1 MPLTPEV
8 LTAQGEVV
16 AWLGSL
22 DVSFALDEE
31 PWFTIDGVENP
42 RQIGS
47 DGSGG
52 AFVLLPSQN
61 VLYVSSEGRAGMIAE
76 SFEAFIQLAV
86 ARPYWL
92 DILKFSAGGD
102 LQEMRR
108 AADALEATLDDE
120 DDVNEAREEIRAQ
133 LGLPGTDD
141 PVGALYQAVATS
153 DAIVRAP
160 TAARSRRCS
169 IASASTTARRCATLR
184 RERKSYFAHS
194 PLRNTGTLL
203 PSARMP
209 SISVSAEPIIQSIW
223 IRLWLPPCAAICCG
237 VSCAPLMKHFE

>member
-8 LTAQGEVV
+8 LTAQGEVA

-22 DVSFALDEE
+22 DVSFAPDEE
-31 PWFTIDGVENP
+31 PWFTIDGVESP

-61 VLYVSSEGRAGMIAE
+61 VLYVSPDGRAGIIAE
-76 SFEAFIQLAV
+76 SFEAFIQLVV

-92 DILKFSAGGD
+92 DILKFSTGGD

-120 DDVNEAREEIRAQ
+120 DDVNEAREEIRTQ
-133 LGLPGTDD
+133 LDLSEADD
-141 PVGALYQAVATS
+141 PVGALYEAVAAS
-153 DAIVRAP
+153 DAIVRATDGSP
-160 TAARSRRCS
+160 FTTLFNRFS
-169 IASASTTARRCATLR
+169 IDNN
-184 RERKSYFAHS
+184 
-194 PLRNTGTLL
+194 PMLRN
-203 PSARMP
+203 
-209 SISVSAEPIIQSIW
+209 
-223 IRLWLPPCAAICCG
+223 AA
-237 VSCAPLMKHFE
+237 A

>member
-22 DVSFALDEE
+22 DVSFATDEE
-31 PWFTIDGVENP
+31 PWFTIDGVESP

-52 AFVLLPSQN
+52 AFILLPPQN
-61 VLYVSSEGRAGMIAE
+61 VLYVSSEGRAGVIAD
-76 SFEAFIQLAV
+76 SFDAFIQLVV

-120 DDVNEAREEIRAQ
+120 DDVNEAREEIRSA
-133 LGLPGTDD
+133 LDLPEASD
-141 PVGALYQAVATS
+141 PVGALYEAVAAS
-153 DAIVRAP
+153 DAIVRATDGSP
-160 TAARSRRCS
+160 FTTLFNRFS
-169 IASASTTARRCATLR
+169 IDSN
-184 RERKSYFAHS
+184 
-194 PLRNTGTLL
+194 PMLRN
-203 PSARMP
+203 
-209 SISVSAEPIIQSIW
+209 
-223 IRLWLPPCAAICCG
+223 AA
-237 VSCAPLMKHFE
+237 A

>member
-22 DVSFALDEE
+22 DVSFAPDEE

-47 DGSGG
+47 DGSDG

-61 VLYVSSEGRAGMIAE
+61 VLYVSSERRAGMIAE
-76 SFEAFIQLAV
+76 SVEAFIQLVV
-86 ARPYWL
+86 ARPCSL
-92 DILKFSAGGD
+92 DILNFSAGGD

-108 AADALEATLDDE
+108 AADALEATLEDE

-133 LGLPGTDD
+133 LGLPGADD
-141 PVGALYQAVATS
+141 PVGALYEAVATS
-153 DAIVRAP
+153 DAIVRAIDGSPFTTLFNRFSIDNSP
-160 TAARSRRCS
+160 T
-169 IASASTTARRCATLR
+169 
-184 RERKSYFAHS
+184 
-194 PLRNTGTLL
+194 LRNT
-203 PSARMP
+203 
-209 SISVSAEPIIQSIW
+209 
-223 IRLWLPPCAAICCG
+223 AA
-237 VSCAPLMKHFE
+237 

>member
-22 DVSFALDEE
+22 DVSFAPDEE
-31 PWFTIDGVENP
+31 PWFTIDGVESP

-61 VLYVSSEGRAGMIAE
+61 VLYVSPDGRAGIIAE
-76 SFEAFIQLAV
+76 SFEAFIQLVV

-120 DDVNEAREEIRAQ
+120 TTSTRRERRSARSSTCRRGTIRSARSMRRSRLQ
-133 LGLPGTDD
+133 MPSCGP
-141 PVGALYQAVATS
+141 
-153 DAIVRAP
+153 P
-160 TAARSRRCS
+160 TAARSRHCS
-169 IASASTTARRCATLR
+169 IASASTTTRCCATRR
-184 RERKSYFAHS
+184 REMF
-194 PLRNTGTLL
+194 
-203 PSARMP
+203 
-209 SISVSAEPIIQSIW
+209 
-223 IRLWLPPCAAICCG
+223 
-237 VSCAPLMKHFE
+237 

>member
-22 DVSFALDEE
+22 DVSFAPDEE
-31 PWFTIDGVENP
+31 PWFTIDGVESP

-52 AFVLLPSQN
+52 AFVLLPSQD
-61 VLYVSSEGRAGMIAE
+61 VLYVSPDGRAGIIAE
-76 SFEAFIQLAV
+76 SFEAFIQLVV

-120 DDVNEAREEIRAQ
+120 DDVNEAREEI
-133 LGLPGTDD
+133 GTQVDLSEADD
-141 PVGALYQAVATS
+141 PVGALYEAVAAS
-153 DAIVRAP
+153 DAIVRATDGSP
-160 TAARSRRCS
+160 F
-169 IASASTTARRCATLR
+169 TTLFNRF
-184 RERKSYFAHS
+184 SVDNN
-194 PLRNTGTLL
+194 PMLRN
-203 PSARMP
+203 
-209 SISVSAEPIIQSIW
+209 
-223 IRLWLPPCAAICCG
+223 AA
-237 VSCAPLMKHFE
+237 A

>member
-1 MPLTPEV
+1 MPLIPEV

-16 AWLGSL
+16 ACLGSL
-22 DVSFALDEE
+22 DVSFAPDEE
-31 PWFTIDGVENP
+31 PWFTIDGVESP

-61 VLYVSSEGRAGMIAE
+61 VLYVSSEGRAGVIADN
-76 SFEAFIQLAV
+76 FEAFIQLVV

-120 DDVNEAREEIRAQ
+120 DDVNEAREEIRRQ
-133 LGLPGTDD
+133 LDLPEPDD
-141 PVGALYQAVATS
+141 PVGALYEAVAAS
-153 DAIVRAP
+153 DAIVRATDGSP
-160 TAARSRRCS
+160 FTTLFNRFSIDNNPMLRGAA
-169 IASASTTARRCATLR
+169 A
-184 RERKSYFAHS
+184 
-194 PLRNTGTLL
+194 
-203 PSARMP
+203 
-209 SISVSAEPIIQSIW
+209 
-223 IRLWLPPCAAICCG
+223 
-237 VSCAPLMKHFE
+237 

>member
-8 LTAQGEVV
+8 LTANSEVV

-22 DVSFALDEE
+22 DVSFTPDEE

-76 SFEAFIQLAV
+76 NFEAFVQLIV

-120 DDVNEAREEIRAQ
+120 DEINEAREEIRGA
-133 LGLPGTDD
+133 LGLPDADD
-141 PVGALYQAVATS
+141 PIGALCEAVAAS
-153 DAIVRAP
+153 EAIVRATDGSP
-160 TAARSRRCS
+160 F
-169 IASASTTARRCATLR
+169 TTLFNRF
-184 RERKSYFAHS
+184 SVDS
-194 PLRNTGTLL
+194 NPMLRN
-203 PSARMP
+203 
-209 SISVSAEPIIQSIW
+209 
-223 IRLWLPPCAAICCG
+223 AA
-237 VSCAPLMKHFE
+237 A